1 MTDTT
6 LELRN
11 QAGGLI
17 RFNDDWKESQRAE
30 IEQTGLA
37 PKDDRES
44 AIVQS
49 LPEGTYTA
57 VLRGKNSTGIGLVE
71 VFDVSNNSEPHLAN
85 ISTRSLVETG
95 DKVMIGGLIAGPSNR
110 GNTPVV
116 VRALGPSLTSRGVAD
131 ALPNPTLELH
141 DQNGAIIA
149 VNDDWQTDSNA
160 SQVQSAGL
168 APDNPKESALYRVLG
183 PTAYTAVVRDAGGA
197 TGIGLV
203 EVYNLH

>member
-1 MTDTT
+1 LADTT

-17 RFNDDWKESQRAE
+17 RFNDDWKESQRTE
-30 IEQTGLA
+30 IEATGLA
-37 PKDDRES
+37 PKDDKES
-44 AIVQS
+44 AIIQS
-49 LPEGTYTA
+49 LPEGNYTA

-71 VFDVSNNSEPHLAN
+71 VFDVSGNPEPHLAN

-116 VRALGPSLTSRGVAD
+116 VRALGPSLTSKGVSN
-131 ALPNPTLELH
+131 ALPNPSLELH
-141 DQNGAIIA
+141 DQNGSTIA
-149 VNDDWQTDSNA
+149 ANDDWQSDPNA

-168 APDNPKESALYRVLG
+168 APSNPKESALYCILG
-183 PTAYTAVVRDAGGA
+183 PTAYTVVVRDAGGA
-197 TGIGLV
+197 TGTGLV
-203 EVYNLH
+203 EIYNVP